1 MDVFIYYFKVV
12 CCDNTNFVERRMSF
26 TFEPGDIILCFYNF
40 KANTLKFNKFQVHFF
55 NDQTNLFTI
64 IPILTNVPL
73 NPCVCANS
81 APWAGA
87 EVRIINEE
95 ELY

>member
-40 KANTLKFNKFQVHFF
+40 KANTLKFNKF
-55 NDQTNLFTI
+55 
-64 IPILTNVPL
+64 
-73 NPCVCANS
+73 
-81 APWAGA
+81 
-87 EVRIINEE
+87 
-95 ELY
+95 